1 MNKKILCAVLLSF
14 ILHCHAMGN
23 TLTVGIN
30 SCSEPLSHPEVIASF
45 LHTIKK
51 TLEPLG
57 YRIEEK
63 YLDLE
68 KLSQAVKEG
77 EIDCFLAS
85 SGFYRRL
92 SGEGIRDLATAVSVK
107 EPNPN
112 LGAAAS
118 FIVLKNNPSIL
129 SISDLRGKSIS
140 AKVEEGFAG
149 WLVPLEA
156 IFQMGFNPKKFFS
169 KISFVGP
176 NVDEI
181 VTNVLTGKTDAG
193 TLPSCF
199 LEGYLDR
206 HPEDAEKL
214 RVLNRIEPDKNFGC
228 VRSTDLYPNWTVVA
242 TPKISPEL
250 SKIISTALLSA
261 NPDKNGISW
270 SIATQF
276 QRIDQLLKD
285 LKEGPYYYLRDKSVK
300 AFLKEYWFFFAIVF
314 ILLGCLLLHYLR
326 VNQLVKK
333 RTEQLRKA
341 ICSSQNNLNIA
352 KETRMKL
359 TAIER
364 LGKVSFLSTIIAH
377 ELKQPLTAICCYTN
391 GLKTLIGEEGDLNLK
406 NGIDEISALAK
417 RSSQLIEHVRA
428 IAKEESS
435 QVSLCDISQ
444 LLSSTVN
451 QYISSVDCSV
461 EIKLFCEAAIFAMV
475 DPLEMELVFLNLLRN
490 AGEATHGKGNGIIKL
505 SLRFSD
511 EKIFFIC
518 EDNGVGLTDEKIME
532 LNSLA
537 STVSDKVSG
546 LGLGLSI
553 VKGIIRGFFGSI
565 RFDRS
570 SLGGLKVLVIIPSC
584 KNK

>member
-1 MNKKILCAVLLSF
+1 MNKKILYAVLMSF
-14 ILHCHAMGN
+14 VIHCHAMDN

-45 LHTIKK
+45 LQTIKK

-77 EIDCFLAS
+77 EVDCFLAS
-85 SGFYRRL
+85 AGFYRRL
-92 SGEGIRDLATAVSVK
+92 SGEGVRDLATAVSTK

-118 FIVLKNNPSIL
+118 FIVLKNNASIL
-129 SISDLRGKSIS
+129 SLPELRGKSIS

-156 IFQMGFNPKKFFS
+156 IFQSGFNPEKFFS

-193 TLPSCF
+193 ALPGCF
-199 LEGYLDR
+199 LENYLSR

-214 RVLNRIEPDKNFGC
+214 RVLNRVAPDENFGC
-228 VRSTDLYPNWTVVA
+228 VRSTDLYPNWTVA
-242 TPKISPEL
+242 STPKISPEL

-261 NPDKNGISW
+261 SPDKNGISW

-276 QRIDQLLKD
+276 QRVDRLLKD

-300 AFLKEYWFFFAIVF
+300 AFLKEYWYFFAIVF
-314 ILLGCLLLHYLR
+314 ILLGCLLLHYVR

-341 ICSSQNNLNIA
+341 IYASQNNLNIA
-352 KETRMKL
+352 KEARMKL

-391 GLKTLIGEEGDLNLK
+391 GLKKLISERGDLNLK
-406 NGIDEISALAK
+406 NAVDEIGALAK
-417 RSSQLIEHVRA
+417 RSSLLIEHVRA
-428 IAKEESS
+428 ISKEESS
-435 QVSLCDISQ
+435 QVSHCDISQ

-451 QYISSVDCSV
+451 QYISSVNCSA
-461 EIKLFCEAAIFAMV
+461 EIKIFCELEIFAMV
-475 DPLEMELVFLNLLRN
+475 DPLEMELIFLNLLRN
-490 AGEATHGKGNGIIKL
+490 AEEATQGRGNGIIKL
-505 SLRFSD
+505 SLKSSD
-511 EKIFFIC
+511 EKIIFIC
-518 EDNGVGLTDEKIME
+518 EDNGSGLTDMKIME

-553 VKGIIRGFFGSI
+553 VKAIIRGVFGSI
-565 RFDRS
+565 QFDRS
-570 SLGGLKVLVIIPSC
+570 PLGGLKVLIVIPSC
-584 KNK
+584 ENK